1 MMDKSNRIELN
12 GMKVFPFGSPKELL
26 AYVDSHKG
34 ILVAVNAEKVT
45 KATDETRSIVNSN
58 IGYADGAGVVVAMH
72 KLGHPEAVR
81 IAGCDLWLDIV
92 GESYKEK
99 SFYLVGGKQEV
110 IDETIAKLKNDFKGI
125 NILGYR
131 NGYIKTDE
139 ERNTLIQEI
148 ADKKPDVVYV
158 AMGSPKQEFLMA
170 EMMKVHPAIYQ
181 GLGGS
186 FDVYTGRVKRAPL
199 WWQKHNLEFLY
210 RFLKQPQ
217 RYRREYYRLK
227 FLAWMMM
234 GKFKVN
240 AI

>member
-1 MMDKSNRIELN
+1 MEKENRVNLN
-12 GMKVFPFGSPKELL
+12 GMLVFPFSSPKELL
-26 AYVDSHKG
+26 TYVDIHKG

-45 KATDETRSIVNSN
+45 KATDETRAVVNNN

-72 KLGHPEAVR
+72 KLGQPEAVR
-81 IAGCDLWLDIV
+81 IAGCDLWLEIV
-92 GESYKEK
+92 KESYRTK
-99 SFYLVGGKQEV
+99 SFYLIGGKQEV
-110 IDETIAKLKNDFKGI
+110 IDDTIAKLRREFEGI

-131 NGYIKTDE
+131 NGYIKTKE
-139 ERNTLIQEI
+139 EREVLIKDVAE
-148 ADKKPDVVYV
+148 KKPNVVYV
-158 AMGSPKQEFLMA
+158 AMGSPKQEFLMSD
-170 EMMKVHPAIYQ
+170 MMKVHPAIYQ

-227 FLAWMMM
+227 FLYWLMI
-234 GKFKVN
+234 GKFKN
-240 AI
+240 N